1 MGTRVRHGVH
11 SRRAG
16 HYTWQSA
23 ATQFTH
29 AARPHSRI
37 VAEWG
42 LWKGRES
49 GRLPARPTD
58 QPQQQRAAGL
68 LLRAGV
74 VIIIIT
80 DSVRI
85 NSKNCKD
92 HWRLAS
98 AGDIDRQ
105 LRAPYA
111 ASAGA
116 QQQMRVASC

>member
-1 MGTRVRHGVH
+1 VRHGVH
-11 SRRAG
+11 SQRAG
-16 HYTWQSA
+16 HYTWESA

-37 VAEWG
+37 LAEWG

-58 QPQQQRAAGL
+58 QPQQQRSAGL
-68 LLRAGV
+68 LLSAG

-85 NSKNCKD
+85 NSKIARTTGVW
-92 HWRLAS
+92 HLQVIS
-98 AGDIDRQ
+98 IDSCGRRMLQ
-105 LRAPYA
+105 APA
-111 ASAGA
+111 LSSKCG
-116 QQQMRVASC
+116 